1 MFGTFGAPS
10 RRFVVPVIFATTCL
24 SLLLFAA
31 GSARAGQVV
40 ASWYGPGFEGAA
52 TASGE
57 PFDPDDYTA
66 AHRTLPFGT
75 KLIVTY
81 GGRSVVVRVND
92 RGPYVT
98 GRDLDLSQA
107 AAEYIGLT
115 AVGVATVDMDHADPA
130 DPTGP
135 YPGGAPAEGSATPQ
149 APPAGPRETSA
160 TADQRDPVQE
170 RQTPR
175 LAGLGADEEQYAI
188 PDQQAAEIQYAEPS
202 AAADQY
208 AEPSDA
214 STAAAVQYAEP
225 DATPRGAPTPVPP
238 PAPAPA
244 ELEAPPAELAAPG
257 STVELRIQFGVAA
270 PPPGYAG
277 PLPSGPDPV
286 ERRVSDP
293 EHTARPAVKA
303 EASPGVLPETG
314 GAPLG
319 ALLCG
324 CLLTGLGSLLIGRTR
339 G

>member
-1 MFGTFGAPS
+1 M
-10 RRFVVPVIFATTCL
+10 
-24 SLLLFAA
+24 
-31 GSARAGQVV
+31 V

-214 STAAAVQYAEP
+214 STAAADQYAEPSAAADQYAEPSDASTAAAVQYAEP

-257 STVELRIQFGVAA
+257 STLELRIQFGVAA

-303 EASPGVLPETG
+303 EASPAVLPETG